1 MTSDEYAQILDDF
14 ELNAPGDVMPGESL
28 TEYIERRRRE
38 FESKADGGSIGIEV
52 LFKEKMANGG
62 RVPMVSGGALK
73 GLMNLFKGG
82 DKAADLVKQ
91 EEIFRSG
98 DITADFLEKV
108 DPKVTEKFIRTRDTS
123 GVGGYGMYDNFADMP
138 NGLKAAELIKT
149 IKTKDGRI
157 NYEAAELFIG
167 KKLKGDET
175 IDELIKMVITEK
187 KADGGRVGLFMGGD
201 PLTGQ
206 ALQIY
211 NSMKGYNFSDQEIA
225 DALSARGLYT
235 PGGTTTT
242 PSPDQGII
250 GIDIQDR
257 GGGRETTGFGD
268 FGNLDPNTAK
278 TFTKDVFTI
287 DKNAKPGDPI
297 TGSFQPKEITG
308 YKNINTGNY
317 QTIEGKNINH
327 GGIPIKPAFAA
338 VLEGLG
344 FGTIDETDLTGLPYK
359 EGYIAGTF
367 TGKNPIDL
375 FTNQQKFFK
384 TQTETIADINAK
396 IAAEAKR
403 KETLAKI
410 QAQGKMDYNP
420 NIHGPTDYGKDSKGN
435 QSFDSGMGFGIGSD
449 GGPVSNRTG
458 RGRTGYSEGG
468 LATMFT
474 RRR

>member
-1 MTSDEYAQILDDF
+1 
-14 ELNAPGDVMPGESL
+14 
-28 TEYIERRRRE
+28 
-38 FESKADGGSIGIEV
+38 
-52 LFKEKMANGG
+52 
-62 RVPMVSGGALK
+62 
-73 GLMNLFKGG
+73 
-82 DKAADLVKQ
+82 
-91 EEIFRSG
+91 
-98 DITADFLEKV
+98 
-108 DPKVTEKFIRTRDTS
+108 
-123 GVGGYGMYDNFADMP
+123 
-138 NGLKAAELIKT
+138 
-149 IKTKDGRI
+149 
-157 NYEAAELFIG
+157 
-167 KKLKGDET
+167 
-175 IDELIKMVITEK
+175 
-187 KADGGRVGLFMGGD
+187 
-201 PLTGQ
+201 
-206 ALQIY
+206 
-211 NSMKGYNFSDQEIA
+211 
-225 DALSARGLYT
+225 
-235 PGGTTTT
+235 TTT

-396 IAAEAKR
+396 IAEAAR
-403 KETLAKI
+403 QKELQAKI
-410 QAQGKMDYNP
+410 EADIARGKSLSQIGREQFTGEGQAFEAR
-420 NIHGPTDYGKDSKGN
+420 KDT
-435 QSFDSGMGFGIGSD
+435 FT
-449 GGPVSNRTG
+449 GG
-458 RGRTGYSEGG
+458 
-468 LATMFT
+468 
-474 RRR
+474 